1 MLAGQVGA
9 YPQEAKAAKDA
20 AERQGEKPHAN
31 GSPRSYLEAAPLS
44 SRATTG
50 SRVHS
55 AASYSAADCWATSK
69 GDDMEQ
75 EGDEEHGSEM
85 LESSGDDEAGVTL
98 RRSGRNHRTDSK
110 RVRAAAAPACMVPW
124 PLSVPE
130 APTAARRMAPTT
142 TGAADG
148 QCHCVVLPFGSPPQ
162 QGYLHAW
169 HAWHQRGPA
178 LKPGNIVERWGFLV
192 THLHISFALGAAC
205 DVSP

>member
-1 MLAGQVGA
+1 MLAVQVGA

-110 RVRAAAAPACMVPW
+110 RVRTARQRCMHCALAA
-124 PLSVPE
+124 LSPRS
-130 APTAARRMAPTT
+130 P
-142 TGAADG
+142 D
-148 QCHCVVLPFGSPPQ
+148 GSPAH
-162 QGYLHAW
+162 GANTHR
-169 HAWHQRGPA
+169 RG
-178 LKPGNIVERWGFLV
+178 
-192 THLHISFALGAAC
+192 
-205 DVSP
+205 